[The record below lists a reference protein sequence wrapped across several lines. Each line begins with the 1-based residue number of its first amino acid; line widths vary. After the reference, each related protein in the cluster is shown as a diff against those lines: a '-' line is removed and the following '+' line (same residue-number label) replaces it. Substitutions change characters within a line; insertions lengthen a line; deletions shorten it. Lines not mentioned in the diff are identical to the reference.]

1 MAFNIK
7 DNPKE
12 EISLLLSKLW
22 VFFCIVEI
30 VSFGTFKYMEA
41 ISWDYF
47 VFISI
52 TGLATVIVTSM
63 DILHSL
69 IIYFCEKR

>member
-41 ISWDYF
+41 ISW
-47 VFISI
+47 V
-52 TGLATVIVTSM
+52 
-63 DILHSL
+63 H
-69 IIYFCEKR
+69 C